1 MATIK
6 DVARLAGV
14 SVATVSRVI
23 NNSPKASEASR
34 QSVGAAMETLNYH
47 PNANA
52 RALAQQSTETVGL
65 VVGDVSDPFFGA
77 MVKAVEQVAYRT
89 GNFLLIGN
97 GYHNVQKERQA
108 IEQLIRHRC
117 AALVVHAKMIP
128 DEELAGLMKQI
139 PGMVLINRILPG
151 YETRCVALDD
161 RYGAWLA
168 TRHLIQQGHTRIGYL
183 CSNHDISDAEDR
195 LQGYYAALEESGLP
209 CNDRLVTFAEPDESG
224 GEQAMTELLGRGR
237 HFSAVACYNDSM
249 AAGAMGV
256 LNDNGIDV
264 PREISLIGF
273 DDVLISRYVRPRLT
287 TVRYPIVTMATQAAE
302 LALALAEQRPA
313 PEITHLFS
321 PTLVRRHSVVPRRK
335 AISRSDRDARRW
347 PGNPALADIAPAEA
361 FIKIAAGGVEI
372 SSIARAAGIIDHMP
386 LQFSGQPL
394 TARGGRDVQRRQPGK
409 QILAADQIAAPE
421 ANRAEQL
428 LAFHGNKGQRQRLR
442 RLAMLHNA
450 GEERPRQRL
459 AAKGLPQPVGHLP
472 GELRRSVQRQDRH
485 TSFP

>member
-23 NNSPKASEASR
+23 NSSPKASENSR
-34 QSVGAAMETLNYH
+34 QAVQSAMDSLNYH

-52 RALAQQSTETVGL
+52 RALAQQSTESVGL
-65 VVGDVSDPFFGA
+65 VVSDVSDPFFGA
-77 MVKAVEQVAYRT
+77 MVKAVEQVASAT

-97 GYHNVQKERQA
+97 GYHVEEKERKA

-117 AALVVHAKMIP
+117 AALVVHAKVVP
-128 DEELAGLMKQI
+128 DEELASLMKQM
-139 PGMVLINRILPG
+139 PGMVLLNRLLKG
-151 YETRCVALDD
+151 FEKRCIALDD

-183 CSNHDISDAEDR
+183 CSNHEISDADDR
-195 LQGYYAALEESGLP
+195 LQGYYDALKENGLP

-237 HFSAVACYNDSM
+237 NFTAVACYNDSM

-273 DDVLISRYVRPRLT
+273 DDVLVSRYVRPRLT

-302 LALALAEQRPA
+302 LALALAENRPL
-313 PEITHLFS
+313 PEITHLFN
-321 PTLVRRHSVVPRRK
+321 PTLVRRHSV
-335 AISRSDRDARRW
+335 
-347 PGNPALADIAPAEA
+347 IAPPE
-361 FIKIAAGGVEI
+361 
-372 SSIARAAGIIDHMP
+372 SS
-386 LQFSGQPL
+386 
-394 TARGGRDVQRRQPGK
+394 
-409 QILAADQIAAPE
+409 
-421 ANRAEQL
+421 
-428 LAFHGNKGQRQRLR
+428 
-442 RLAMLHNA
+442 
-450 GEERPRQRL
+450 
-459 AAKGLPQPVGHLP
+459 
-472 GELRRSVQRQDRH
+472 
-485 TSFP
+485 

>member
-128 DEELAGLMKQI
+128 DEELDGLMKQI

-321 PTLVRRHSVVPRRK
+321 PTLVRRHSVV
-335 AISRSDRDARRW
+335 
-347 PGNPALADIAPAEA
+347 APQEGD
-361 FIKIAAGGVEI
+361 K
-372 SSIARAAGIIDHMP
+372 S
-386 LQFSGQPL
+386 
-394 TARGGRDVQRRQPGK
+394 
-409 QILAADQIAAPE
+409 
-421 ANRAEQL
+421 
-428 LAFHGNKGQRQRLR
+428 
-442 RLAMLHNA
+442 
-450 GEERPRQRL
+450 
-459 AAKGLPQPVGHLP
+459 
-472 GELRRSVQRQDRH
+472 
-485 TSFP
+485 